1 MYNKFFIIILI
12 FSFSAGIANAQYKG
26 PDDKYKNSS
35 FLGLFNM
42 KNFTME
48 HSFQVGFLSAGG
60 GNVSLTSYTNR
71 MNYKIS
77 EKMNI
82 SADIKLQYAPFAS
95 SAYGKEFSSRMQS
108 DLSGIYLSRLA
119 FDYKISDNSF
129 FRFEFRNLDANY
141 FNDYYSNPFNKYN
154 DSQFSNWR

>member
-1 MYNKFFIIILI
+1 MNNKLFIIILI
-12 FSFSAGIANAQYKG
+12 FSFSAGITNAQFKG
-26 PDDKYKNSS
+26 PDEKYKNSS
-35 FLGLFNM
+35 FLGLFNS

-48 HSFQVGFLSAGG
+48 HSFQVGFLSSGS

-77 EKMNI
+77 DKMNI

-95 SAYGKEFSSRMQS
+95 SAYGREFSNKMQS

-119 FDYKISDNSF
+119 FDYKISENSYLS
-129 FRFEFRNLDANY
+129 FEFRNLDASY
-141 FNDYYSNPFNKYN
+141 FNDYYNNPFNKYN
-154 DSQFSNWR
+154 DSRFSTWR